1 MFDICNHRNR
11 CHQFKKE
18 FRCSNVQY
26 LTKEKVSLSPFKIYN
41 ASAGSGKTHTLTK
54 EYLKIVLSAPKRFGK
69 ILALTFTN
77 KAVGEMK
84 HRILES
90 LFEFGRTYDASR
102 ASPLFADVQKDLRL
116 DAETLRTKAGDT
128 LKEILHNY
136 AFFDIATIDK
146 FTHRL
151 IRTFAKDLKLPQNF
165 EVVLDNDLLLG
176 EAVSRLILKAGED
189 PLLTR
194 VLVEFAFEKIDDDK
208 SWDIAIDLAKI
219 GKLLFSENHA
229 SQLEKLQ
236 EKKIPEFLA
245 LQKKLTQERT
255 EFEKKMVFHAKEC
268 LTLIAENGL
277 QFTDFTRASF
287 PNFIQKIANGA
298 LQVDF
303 DAGWKKNFSETLL
316 YNKSCA
322 DETKAIL
329 DALHPRF
336 TEHFEALQLAFY
348 KTARLKNAYGNI
360 VPLTVL
366 NSLQQE
372 IKQLQL
378 ERDQLSISEF
388 NGIISKQIKDQPA
401 PFIYERLGEK
411 YMHYFI
417 DEFQDTSAMQWENL
431 KPLLGNGLEREDEQ
445 GKTGSLFLVG
455 DAKQAI
461 YRWRGGRAEQFLDL
475 ILERDYPFVVPQE
488 VFNLP
493 TNYRSHREIVAFNNS
508 FFKATAPYL
517 NSELYQ
523 QLFIDGNEQLS
534 NSTAGGYVQMTFID
548 EDSEPASK
556 GSLYARAVIEKIDT
570 VLAKGHPYADICI
583 LVRNN
588 KDGVQLAQELTE
600 RHIPVISSE
609 SLLLKSSEEVRF
621 LIDLLKYQNQPDDLA
636 ARYKVLAYLSQ
647 EQEPRHAFIAS
658 HLANPYKLLKEKYGF
673 DVRSVRQKSVYDGLE
688 LAIKQFDLA
697 KEAAAYLIFLMD
709 VVLEVE
715 QKDGT
720 GLHLFLAY
728 WEKKKDSLGLSAP
741 DHLNAVQIMTVH
753 KAKGLEFP
761 VVIFPYANEYL
772 YKRMDKK
779 IWLPVD
785 PQKYEGFEALLFNE
799 KKEVVQY
806 GGKAEQRYQEEEEK
820 MELDAFNVL
829 YVALTRAEKALFII
843 TRKQLDKK
851 GNPNTDYYSG
861 LFIHYL
867 QGIGQWDETKT
878 QFEFGHLQETDRPS
892 PPVQPTIS
900 FSYSQKERPGFRIL
914 TQSDNLWDTE
924 RAAALSKGNLIH
936 LAMALIETPKDI
948 EHALSLLVR
957 KGDLKNEEA
966 EAVRSTMLEIVGH
979 PQLAPY
985 FSEGNTI
992 KNEKDIITENGQ
1004 LLRPD
1009 RLVIKE
1015 KRVTIL
1021 DYKTGKKDA
1030 SYHQQLT
1037 TYARVLEQMG
1047 YVVENKII
1055 IYIDERITP
1064 EFIP

>member
-1 MFDICNHRNR
+1 MR
-11 CHQFKKE
+11 
-18 FRCSNVQY
+18 
-26 LTKEKVSLSPFKIYN
+26 SPFKIYN
-41 ASAGSGKTHTLTK
+41 ASAGAGKTHTLTK
-54 EYLKIVLSAPKRFGK
+54 EYLKIVLSSSKSFGK

-84 HRILES
+84 HRILDS
-90 LFEFGRTYDASR
+90 LFEFGRTFDVNL
-102 ASPLFADVQKDLRL
+102 ASPLFLDVQQELLL
-116 DAETLRTKAGDT
+116 DSETLRIKSGNT

-165 EVVLDNDLLLG
+165 EVVLDNELLLS

-189 PLLTR
+189 PLLTQI
-194 VLVEFAFEKIDDDK
+194 LIEFAFEKIDDDK
-208 SWDIAIDLAKI
+208 SWDIALDLAKI

-229 SQLEKLQ
+229 PQLEKL
-236 EKKIPEFLA
+236 EGKKIPEFLT
-245 LQKKLTQERT
+245 LKKILKQRRAK
-255 EFEKKMVFHAKEC
+255 FEKEMVFNANAC
-268 LTLIAENGL
+268 LTLISKNGL
-277 QFTDFTRASF
+277 QFTDFTRSWF
-287 PNFIQKIANGA
+287 PNFMQKIANGD
-298 LQVDF
+298 LHIDF
-303 DAGWKKNFSETLL
+303 DAGWKKTFSDTPL
-316 YNKSCA
+316 YNKSCNE
-322 DETKAIL
+322 DTKTIL
-329 DALHPRF
+329 DRLHPQF
-336 TEHFEALQLAFY
+336 TMHFHTLQKAFY
-348 KTARLKNAYGNI
+348 ETARFKNAYSNI

-366 NSLQQE
+366 NRLQQE
-372 IKQLQL
+372 VKQLQQ

-431 KPLLGNGLEREDEQ
+431 KPLLGNGLESQDEQ
-445 GKTGSLFLVG
+445 GRTGSLFLVG

-475 ILERDYPFVVPQE
+475 ILKRDYPFVIEQE
-488 VFNLP
+488 VYSLP
-493 TNYRSHREIVAFNNS
+493 TNYRSHEAIVQFNNA
-508 FFKATAPYL
+508 FFKATAPFL

-523 QLFIDGNEQLS
+523 QLFIDGNAQLP
-534 NSTAGGYVQMTFID
+534 NNKKGGFVQLTFVD
-548 EDSEPASK
+548 EDDEIQTK
-556 GSLYARAVIEKIDT
+556 NELYANAVIEKVYT
-570 VLAKGHPYADICI
+570 VLGKGHPHADICI

-588 KDGVQLAQELTE
+588 KDGVQLAQHLTE
-600 RHIPVISSE
+600 CQIPVISSE

-621 LIDLLKYQNQPDDLA
+621 LIDLLMYQNQPDDLA
-636 ARYKVLAYLSQ
+636 ARYKVLAYLSKIK
-647 EQEPRHAFIAS
+647 ERRHEFIAS
-658 HLANPYKLLKEKYGF
+658 HLENPALLLKEVYGF
-673 DVRSVRQKSVYDGLE
+673 DLRSVRRKSVYDGLE

-697 KEAAAYLIFLMD
+697 KDAAAYLIFLMD

-720 GLHLFLAY
+720 GLHVFLSY

-761 VVIFPYANEYL
+761 IVIFPYANEHL

-785 PQKYEGFEALLFNE
+785 PNEYEGFEALLFSE
-799 KKEVVQY
+799 KKEIIQY
-806 GGKAEQRYQEEEEK
+806 GEKAQQRYREEEQK

-851 GNPNTDYYSG
+851 GAPNTDYYSG
-861 LFIHYL
+861 LFINYL
-867 QGIGQWDETKT
+867 QEMGHWDETKRD
-878 QFEFGHLQETDRPS
+878 FEFGSFQETHNI
-892 PPVQPTIS
+892 PPPLQPKIS
-900 FSYSQKERPGFRIL
+900 FPYTQKERTGFKIL
-914 TQSDNLWDTE
+914 TKSDNLWDTE

-936 LAMALIETPKDI
+936 LAMGLIKTPKDI
-948 EHALSLLVR
+948 ESALSLLSR
-957 KGDLKNEEA
+957 KGNLKNEEVA
-966 EAVRSTMLEIVGH
+966 SVRTTIQEIVEH
-979 PQLAPY
+979 PQLARY
-985 FSEGNTI
+985 FSDGNII

-1004 LLRPD
+1004 LVRPD
-1009 RLVIKE
+1009 RLVIEE
-1015 KRVTIL
+1015 KKATIL
-1021 DYKTGKKDA
+1021 DYKTGKKNA
-1030 SYHQQLT
+1030 SYHQQLN

-1055 IYIDERITP
+1055 IYINELITP

>member
-1 MFDICNHRNR
+1 MFDICNQRIGLNR
-11 CHQFKKE
+11 YRKILLQ
-18 FRCSNVQY
+18 QY
-26 LTKEKVSLSPFKIYN
+26 SFITKDKVTGSPFKIYN

-54 EYLKIVLSAPKRFGK
+54 EYLKIVLSTPKSFGN

-84 HRILES
+84 HRILDS
-90 LFEFGRTYDASR
+90 LFEFGRTFDIQG
-102 ASPLFADVQKDLRL
+102 ASPLFLDVQQELLLDPEVLRMK
-116 DAETLRTKAGDT
+116 AEKT

-165 EVVLDNDLLLG
+165 EVVLDNELLLS

-189 PLLTR
+189 PLLTQ
-194 VLVEFAFEKIDDDK
+194 VLIEFAFEKIDDDK

-219 GKLLFSENHA
+219 GKLLFNENHA
-229 SQLEKLQ
+229 LQLEKLR
-236 EKKIPEFLA
+236 EKTIPEFLA
-245 LQKKLTQERT
+245 LKKILKQRRT
-255 EFEKKMVFHAKEC
+255 DSDKEMVAHANEC
-268 LTLIAENGL
+268 LTLIKENGL
-277 QFTDFTRASF
+277 QFTDFTRSSF
-287 PNFIQKIANGA
+287 PNFMQKIAGGD

-316 YNKSCA
+316 YNKSC
-322 DETKAIL
+322 DDGTKAIL
-329 DALHPRF
+329 DGLHPQF
-336 TEHFEALQLAFY
+336 TIHFQTLQKAFY
-348 KTARLKNAYGNI
+348 ETARFKNAYGNI

-366 NSLQQE
+366 NSLQHE
-372 IKQLQL
+372 VKQLQL

-388 NGIISKQIKDQPA
+388 NGIISKEIKNQPA

-417 DEFQDTSAMQWENL
+417 DEFQDTSTMQWENL
-431 KPLLGNGLEREDEQ
+431 TPLLGNGLERQDEM
-445 GKTGSLFLVG
+445 GNTGSLFLVG

-475 ILERDYPFVVPQE
+475 ILKRTYPFVIPQE
-488 VFNLP
+488 VHSLP
-493 TNYRSHREIVAFNNS
+493 TNYRSHVEIVQFNNT
-508 FFKATAPYL
+508 FFKATAAFL

-534 NSTAGGYVQMTFID
+534 NSKKGGYVQLTFVD
-548 EDSEPASK
+548 EEDEAQTK
-556 GSLYARAVIEKIDT
+556 HTLYANAVIEKINT
-570 VLAKGHPYADICI
+570 VLAKGHPYTDICI

-588 KDGVQLAQELTE
+588 KDGVQLAQYLTE
-600 RHIPVISSE
+600 RQIPVISSE

-636 ARYKVLAYLSQ
+636 ARYHVLAYLSK
-647 EQEPRHAFIAS
+647 EKEPRHEFIAA
-658 HLANPYKLLKEKYGF
+658 HLENPANLLKETYGF
-673 DVRSVRQKSVYDGLE
+673 DLRSVRQKSVYDGLE
-688 LAIKQFDLA
+688 FAIKQFNLA
-697 KEAAAYLIFLMD
+697 KDAAAYLIFLMD

-715 QKDGT
+715 QKEGT
-720 GLHLFLAY
+720 GLHVFLAY
-728 WEKKKDSLGLSAP
+728 WEKKKDALGLSAP

-761 VVIFPYANEYL
+761 VVIFPYANEHL

-779 IWLPVD
+779 IWLPVE
-785 PQKYEGFEALLFNE
+785 PTKYEGFEALLFNE
-799 KKEVVQY
+799 KKEIVQY
-806 GGKAEQRYQEEEEK
+806 GEKAAHSYQEEEEK

-861 LFIHYL
+861 LFITYL
-867 QGIGQWDETKT
+867 QGMGQWDETKT
-878 QFEFGHLQETDRPS
+878 HFEFGSFQESQSTP
-892 PPVQPTIS
+892 PPVQPIIS
-900 FSYSQKERPGFRIL
+900 FPYTQKERPGFKIL
-914 TQSDNLWDTE
+914 TKTDNLWDTE

-936 LAMALIETPKDI
+936 LAMGLIETPDDI
-948 EHALSLLVR
+948 ENALSLLTR
-957 KGDLKNEEA
+957 KGDVKAEEVDS
-966 EAVRSTMLEIVGH
+966 VRTTIQEIVNH

-985 FSEGNTI
+985 FSKGSTI
-992 KNEKDIITENGQ
+992 KNEKDIITKNGQ

-1015 KRVTIL
+1015 KQVTIL
-1021 DYKTGKKDA
+1021 DYKTGKKNV
-1030 SYHQQLT
+1030 SYHQQLAS
-1037 TYARVLEQMG
+1037 YAQVLEQMG

-1055 IYIDERITP
+1055 IYIDELITP